1 MNGLYIILTIVIYS
15 GILLAVSRLT
25 GRNSG
30 NDAFFRGNR
39 NSPWYLV
46 AFGMIGA
53 SISGVSVVSVP
64 GMVRVAD
71 MTYMQMCL
79 GFFFGYIVIAHVL
92 LPLYYKLNLTSI
104 YSYLGER
111 FGRRSY
117 KTGASFFLLS
127 KITIAAVRL
136 YLVCVILQTFVFD
149 SLHIPFTVTVI
160 VIVLLIWLYTRR
172 GGIKTLVWTDC
183 LQTFCLLLA
192 VILIICKVTGKL
204 GLDFG
209 EAVQAVA
216 QDPHSRIF
224 VFDDWRSTQNFFK
237 QFLSGAFITI
247 VMTGLDQ
254 DMMQKNLTC
263 KNLHEAQKNMYC
275 NGISYVPVN
284 LLFLALGV
292 LLLQLAAQ
300 TGTALPASG
309 DEILPMF
316 AASGYLGYG
325 VLVLFTIGIIS
336 AAFSS
341 ADSALTALTTSFCV
355 DILEIGDGAKVG
367 SRTASEAG
375 GKFSVVAAGTGSQT
389 IGETTGTGSQSN
401 AGTAG
406 QISGAAAEKR
416 RKIVHFCI
424 SVIFIG
430 IVLLLRAINNKSA
443 LDAIYTIV
451 SYTYG
456 PLLGLFAF
464 GLFTKKQPRDR
475 LVPIVAVASP
485 LLCFA
490 IDTIVSSC
498 TGYKFGYEMLMFNG
512 LLTFASLYLLSLPR
526 R

>member
-316 AASGYLGYG
+316 AATGYLGYG
-325 VLVLFTIGIIS
+325 VLVLFTLGVIS

-355 DILEIGDGAKVG
+355 DILEIGNGAKGG

-375 GKFSVVAAGTGSQT
+375 VTSGAGSKVSGRA
-389 IGETTGTGSQSN
+389 

-512 LLTFASLYLLSLPR
+512 LMTFAGLYLLSLPR